1 MSRER
6 ILKRIHRALEHRP
19 KAELPQPLQPESIS
33 QAEAV
38 ALFIER
44 LTGNGGEVVKLAN
57 LGAAKE
63 WLEQFTQTFSGV
75 AVSKLVPQTLHPKLP
90 SMPPEEAPLGISWG
104 LGAVAETGTV
114 LVSSREGRRTQLL
127 PPTHIVFVP
136 QEKVWGNL
144 SDAFAE
150 LKQDLPAAIGLHSGP
165 SKSADIGQIMV
176 KGVHGPG
183 RIIAALIEKP
193 GD

>member
-1 MSRER
+1 MT
-6 ILKRIHRALEHRP
+6 
-19 KAELPQPLQPESIS
+19 

-44 LTGNGGEVVKLAN
+44 ITGNGGEVVKLAN

-63 WLEQFTQTFSGV
+63 WLEGFAQTFSGV

-90 SMPPEEAPLGISWG
+90 TMPPEEAPLGISWG
-104 LGAVAETGTV
+104 LGAVADSGTV

-127 PPTHIVFVP
+127 PPTHVVFIP

-144 SDAFAE
+144 QGALATFKD
-150 LKQDLPAAIGLHSGP
+150 DLPAAIGLHSGP

-183 RIIAALIEKP
+183 RIIAALIERP